1 MPRKYVYYLVFLA
14 VLAGVGYYGYHKW
27 AEAREKVNLWT
38 LVPEDAVFVLESGNH
53 EQFVSRLKRTQ
64 VWESLS
70 EIIYQRRLE
79 ENMALIDS
87 IGGGRQSLYKFLS
100 AKKMLTSVHVVSKTD
115 FDLVFYVPIS
125 TVKEHRFVRTLGEN
139 LEKSASFSQSTHE
152 YKRIVITDIKN
163 QRNGEILSH
172 FTYRNNLI
180 LSQSSVLL
188 EEIIRKI
195 QRKQFESVA
204 PEFSNVDYLTQE
216 KVYGN
221 VFINYHNL
229 PPFLNLFLKP
239 ELRDDLEYLSGLC
252 QNGMLEFK
260 LENNKLYLSGFSN
273 PQTISQSFY
282 QHLAGQKPKGI
293 QLRQYIS
300 NRMAIFMHFG
310 LDNFRALKEYKS
322 KKTIARTP
330 EELVWADS
338 LARTFKGELALG
350 FLQTFN
356 PATPSEKVVYAQKI
370 EEGRTGIVLNELI
383 KNTAASSKT
392 KTYREKF
399 GRYSIR
405 VIPIAEFPEL
415 LFGKLFRGFEQCFIV
430 ELPEYVLFA
439 DNVAT
444 LRTILTDIEAENVW
458 GKSVAQKAFLDDAQ
472 QATNFSVFVNSVNAW
487 QMLYRSV
494 VNEKRETL
502 LRNEDLIKDFSQF
515 ALQFSAV
522 DKQYYTSILF
532 RQPDA
537 RTVEDE
543 RSDSLA
549 VTLAVKFKSKIIAGP
564 FAVRSPLN
572 RSLEMIVQDS
582 SLALHSVAVN
592 GTVNWTDSLNE
603 TVVGD
608 IIQASFGSDGKT
620 KYLFTTS
627 TKIHCLDR
635 NGKEIENFPYFLP
648 DTIQAQRLSVID
660 FNKDGNHQLL
670 VDDKQG
676 NLFLYDEVGD
686 LLPGWSPKALDG
698 KLAAAPQVY
707 KVGVKNVVL
716 AVLENGYVY
725 ALNEEGDTYPGFPF
739 SAKANVNSGAFGKAG
754 SNLRKSEF
762 KLVTVKG
769 EVISFNLAGEV
780 LKRHQLLR
788 PDKSATFELIPENNG
803 KSFLIARQSLGRIS
817 LFDPAYRLLLER
829 KFFTSSD
836 KIIQY
841 FLFGGDKIVYAITE
855 TGPEKTYLFDGKA
868 KPLGK
873 HAFENRK
880 PIKLYYNDVTREYQL
895 YKVYGRE
902 IDKITLPRE

>member
-1 MPRKYVYYLVFLA
+1 MPKKYVYYLVFLA

-53 EQFVSRLKRTQ
+53 EQFVDRLKRTQ

-70 EIIYQRRLE
+70 EIAYLRRLE
-79 ENMALIDS
+79 ENIAVIDS
-87 IGGGRQSLYKFLS
+87 IGGGRQSLYKFLA
-100 AKKMLTSVHVVSKTD
+100 AKRMLTSVHVVSKTN

-139 LEKSASFSQSTHE
+139 LEKSNAFSQSTHE
-152 YKRIVITDIKN
+152 YKGIVITDIKN
-163 QRNGEILSH
+163 QSNGEILSH

-180 LSQSSVLL
+180 LSQSAVLL

-195 QRKQFESVA
+195 QRNQFESIA
-204 PEFSNVDYLTQE
+204 QDFHNIDYLEQP

-239 ELRDDLEYLSGLC
+239 ELKPDLEYLSGLC
-252 QNGMLEFK
+252 RNGMLEFK
-260 LENNKLYLSGFSN
+260 LENNKLYFSGFSN

-282 QHLAGQKPKGI
+282 QHQAGQKPKGFNL
-293 QLRQYIS
+293 QHYIP
-300 NRMAIFMHFG
+300 NRMAVFMHFG
-310 LDNFRALKEYKS
+310 LDNFRSLREYKS
-322 KKTIARTP
+322 KNNIARNT
-330 EELVWADS
+330 EELMWADS

-350 FLQTFN
+350 YLQTFN
-356 PATPSEKVVYAQKI
+356 PATPSEKIVYAQKM
-370 EEGRTGIVLNELI
+370 EEGRTSVVLNELI
-383 KNTAASSKT
+383 KKATAVSKT
-392 KTYREKF
+392 KAYKEKF
-399 GRYSIR
+399 GRYAIR
-405 VIPIAEFPEL
+405 VIPVAEFPEL
-415 LFGKLFRGFEQCFIV
+415 LFGRLFRGFEQCFIV
-430 ELPEYVLFA
+430 ELPEYVVFA
-439 DNVAT
+439 DNAAT
-444 LRTILTDIEAENVW
+444 LRTILSDIDTENVW
-458 GKSVAQKAFLDDAQ
+458 GKSVAQKAFLEEAQ
-472 QATNFSVFVNSVNAW
+472 QASNFSVFVNSVNAW

-494 VNEKRETL
+494 VDAEKESL

-537 RTVEDE
+537 KSSENE
-543 RSDSLA
+543 ASDSLA
-549 VTLAVKFKSKIIAGP
+549 VTLAVKLKSKIIAGP

-572 RSLEMIVQDS
+572 RSLEMVVQDS
-582 SLALHSVAVN
+582 SLALHSVAAN
-592 GTVNWTDSLNE
+592 GTINWTDSLQE
-603 TVVGD
+603 AVVGD
-608 IIQASFGSDGKT
+608 IVQAPFGSDGKT
-620 KYLFTTS
+620 KYLFATN

-648 DTIQAQRLSVID
+648 DTIQAERLTVLD
-660 FNKDGNHQLL
+660 WNKDGNHQLL

-676 NLFLYDEVGD
+676 NLFLFNESGD

-698 KLAAAPQVY
+698 KLAASPQVF
-707 KVGVKNVVL
+707 KVGVKNVLL

-725 ALNEEGDTYPGFPF
+725 ALNEEGDEYPGFPF
-739 SAKANVNSGAFGKAG
+739 SAKSNLNSGVFGKAG

-769 EVISFNLAGEV
+769 EVITFNLAGEV
-780 LKRHQLLR
+780 LKRHQLAQ
-788 PDKSATFELIPENNG
+788 PDKSATFELVPEN
-803 KSFLIARQSLGRIS
+803 SRRTFLIARQSQGRVS

-873 HAFENRK
+873 HPIENRK
-880 PIKLYYNDVTREYQL
+880 QIKLFFNEVTREYQL
-895 YKVYGRE
+895 YKAHDRE
-902 IDKITLPRE
+902 LDKITLPRE